1 MRFCANFG
9 LCAGMGER
17 GVIHVGRL
25 WDAQKETHF
34 CVLAARGFSP
44 EEAARRSGLADMENL
59 LLGRARVRR
68 RIARLRAQLDEM
80 FPPQALARAG
90 LTRIALGDAS
100 GALDGQQAG
109 GDLFHAAEVKLAKT
123 GGVDIKFFDRLR
135 ALSMLAEMGGT
146 SGGDALLEALSL
158 SARTLGTDGE
168 APAGHG

>member
-1 MRFCANFG
+1 
-9 LCAGMGER
+9 
-17 GVIHVGRL
+17 
-25 WDAQKETHF
+25 
-34 CVLAARGFSP
+34 
-44 EEAARRSGLADMENL
+44 MENL

-123 GGVDIKFFDRLR
+123 GGVEIKFFDRLR

>member
-1 MRFCANFG
+1 M
-9 LCAGMGER
+9 
-17 GVIHVGRL
+17 
-25 WDAQKETHF
+25 
-34 CVLAARGFSP
+34 
-44 EEAARRSGLADMENL
+44 
-59 LLGRARVRR
+59 RR

-123 GGVDIKFFDRLR
+123 GGVEIKFFDRLR